1 MRVLG
6 LLNPRNDAEDR
17 HMAGHLELPLRA
29 LALVTLLLPYL
40 ISGALKLVDFA
51 GAQAEIRALTG
62 VASPAV
68 LAAAVVVTQLGGS
81 VVLLFGGAWAWL
93 GGAALAGFTLV
104 ATFLAH
110 GWWRLP
116 AGPERVQAFNGF
128 WEHLALVGALVYA
141 SATTLGSVR

>member
-1 MRVLG
+1 
-6 LLNPRNDAEDR
+6 
-17 HMAGHLELPLRA
+17 MASHFELPLRT
-29 LALVTLLLPYL
+29 LALLTLLLHYL

-62 VASPAV
+62 VASPAG
-68 LAAAVVVTQLGGS
+68 LAAAVVATQLGGS
-81 VVLLFGGAWAWL
+81 AVLLFGGAWAWL
-93 GGAALAGFTLV
+93 GGLALAGFTLV

-141 SATTLGSVR
+141 SASTPGSLR